1 MPKILLI
8 EDDTNLAFMIADGM
22 EGEGFETKTFA
33 SAEEALPAF
42 LEFRPD
48 IVFTDVNLKGE
59 MDGFELARRI
69 RNLSNTPVIFITSRT
84 QVEDLKKGYEI
95 GNIDYLKKTFG
106 ISELLLRTN
115 ELLSRIQTTPSHY
128 HSVFIG
134 QYSFLNLEQLLCINE
149 EKIHLNP
156 TETKILDILNRK
168 RNDVVSKLDISKFF
182 SSAAGES
189 RSRRNTKSEV
199 EKKNKASLNEG
210 TLYNAIA
217 SLREKLSK
225 DENVCIEAV
234 LGIGYRLS
242 VNDEQAVT

>member
-22 EGEGFETKTFA
+22 EAEGFETKTFA

-42 LEFRPD
+42 LEFKPD

-69 RNLSNTPVIFITSRT
+69 RKLADTPVIFITSRT

-95 GNIDYLKKTFG
+95 GNIDYLKKPFG

-115 ELLSRIQTTPSHY
+115 ELLSRVQTTPSHSQ
-128 HSVFIG
+128 HSAFIG
-134 QYSFLNLEQLLCINE
+134 RYSFLSSEQLLCING

-168 RNDVVSKLDISKFF
+168 RNDVVSKLDISKSFA
-182 SSAAGES
+182 STNGET
-189 RSRRNTKSEV
+189 RSRRATKSKP
-199 EKKNKASLNEG
+199 EKKNKTSLNEG
-210 TLYNAIA
+210 TFYNAIA

-225 DENVCIEAV
+225 DEDVSLDAV
-234 LGIGYRLS
+234 SGMGYRLT
-242 VNDEQAVT
+242 VREE

>member
-95 GNIDYLKKTFG
+95 REYRLPEKTF
-106 ISELLLRTN
+106 RHQ
-115 ELLSRIQTTPSHY
+115 RAPPSNQRAAFAHPNNAEPLPFGVY
-128 HSVFIG
+128 RPVFIFELRATAVHQRG
-134 QYSFLNLEQLLCINE
+134 ENTPQSNRNQDFGYSQPKEKRRGEQ
-149 EKIHLNP
+149 
-156 TETKILDILNRK
+156 T
-168 RNDVVSKLDISKFF
+168 
-182 SSAAGES
+182 
-189 RSRRNTKSEV
+189 
-199 EKKNKASLNEG
+199 
-210 TLYNAIA
+210 
-217 SLREKLSK
+217 
-225 DENVCIEAV
+225 
-234 LGIGYRLS
+234 
-242 VNDEQAVT
+242 